1 MARTPPP
8 PAQGAGSNFNL
19 SKGDLAKIEQ
29 WTREVQGLEA
39 DRKAVNDKINERRS
53 SIKAL
58 GIDMSAWAAAKKR
71 KEMDPDDRDN
81 FDRSAAMC
89 NAALGVT
96 VQGDLFEAPA
106 EPGNLPAGLH

>member
-8 PAQGAGSNFNL
+8 PPQGAGSNFNL
-19 SKGDLAKIEQ
+19 SKADLGKIEQ
-29 WTREVQGLEA
+29 WTREVQAFEA

-58 GIDMSAWAAAKKR
+58 GIDMTAWAAAKKR

-96 VQGDLFEAPA
+96 VQGDLFEAPV
-106 EPGNLPAGLH
+106 ETGGMPATLN

>member
-1 MARTPPP
+1 MAKAPPP
-8 PAQGAGSNFNL
+8 PPQGGGSNFNL

-29 WTREVQGLEA
+29 LTREVQALEN
-39 DRKAVNDKINERRS
+39 DRAAVNADINEKRA

-58 GIDMSAWAAAKKR
+58 GIDMSAWAAAKRR

-89 NAALGVT
+89 NAALGIT
-96 VQGDLFEAPA
+96 IQGDLFE
-106 EPGNLPAGLH
+106 PAGDGGTLPNSLN

>member
-1 MARTPPP
+1 MAKTPPP
-8 PAQGAGSNFNL
+8 PPQGGGSNFNL

-29 WTREVQGLEA
+29 LTREVQGLESE
-39 DRKAVNDKINERRS
+39 RGEVNAAINERRA

-58 GIDMSAWAAAKKR
+58 GIDMNAWAAAKKR

-89 NAALGVT
+89 NAALGIT
-96 VQGDLFEAPA
+96 IQGDLFEQAA
-106 EPGNLPAGLH
+106 ESGTLPSSLN